1 MNTMTA
7 PARAADDRTLVLDR
21 HLDAPRAA
29 LWRCWAEPALLTRWF
44 TPAPWSTPRPRS
56 T

>member
-29 LWRCWAEPALLTRWF
+29 LWRCWPEPALLTRWF
-44 TPAPWSTPRPRS
+44 TPAP
-56 T
+56 